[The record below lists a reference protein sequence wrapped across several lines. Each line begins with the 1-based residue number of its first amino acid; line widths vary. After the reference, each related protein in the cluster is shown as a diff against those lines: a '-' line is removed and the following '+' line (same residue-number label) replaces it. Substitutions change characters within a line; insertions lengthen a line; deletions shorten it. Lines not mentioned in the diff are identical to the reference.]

1 MAYPGDGSLIFCR
14 RFKKEV
20 SRKECAVCW
29 EKEKKRASTRLACR
43 LNEISA
49 AVHAKEEA

>member
-14 RFKKEV
+14 RWKGIVDRNKCA
-20 SRKECAVCW
+20 ECW
-29 EKEKKRASTRLACR
+29 DKEKKRASTRLACR

-49 AVHAKEEA
+49 AAHAKEEA